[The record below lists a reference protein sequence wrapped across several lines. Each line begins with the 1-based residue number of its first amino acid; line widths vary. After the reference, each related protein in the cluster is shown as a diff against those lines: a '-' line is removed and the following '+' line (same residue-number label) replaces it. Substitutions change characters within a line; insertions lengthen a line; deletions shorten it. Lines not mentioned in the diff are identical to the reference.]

1 MPAPTLGRGTTLN
14 TTPRRRK
21 VSLKRS
27 SRSTSRHLTIALAS
41 ECSSPLTIRQT
52 AVLPGLRTT
61 AKNRVE
67 IDYDVE
73 RWSEMSEKDYVL
85 GMQHRVWRPVVLDC
99 WQKAGIT
106 AGKRILDLG
115 AGPGYAALDL
125 AEIVGPSGEVVALER
140 SDKFVAAMRESF
152 RRRGLSNAKIY
163 ELDLMT
169 GDLPKGNYDFSW
181 CRWVLSFVSDQAL
194 LIKKLGDVMPKG
206 GISIFHEYA
215 HYGTWRF
222 LPPIPSQEKF
232 RGHVIA
238 TWRESG
244 GEPDGAADLP
254 VLLSQNGFII
264 RSATPHIFCVRPTNY
279 MWQWPVTFIEVYL
292 PRLVEMGRIDQTF
305 ADKVRADLAG
315 AGENPNA
322 LMITPLVVEI
332 VAEKI

>member
-1 MPAPTLGRGTTLN
+1 MFWAGQ
-14 TTPRRRK
+14 
-21 VSLKRS
+21 SL
-27 SRSTSRHLTIALAS
+27 IAC
-41 ECSSPLTIRQT
+41 EPQQ
-52 AVLPGLRTT
+52 
-61 AKNRVE
+61 KNRVE
-67 IDYDVE
+67 KEHNVE
-73 RWSEMSEKDYVL
+73 RWSHMSEKDYVL
-85 GMQHRVWRPVVLDC
+85 GTHDEELLRLGLQHRVWRPVVLDC

-106 AGKRILDLG
+106 TGKRILDLG

-152 RRRGLSNAKIY
+152 HRRGLSNVKIY

-194 LIKKLGDVMPKG
+194 LIKKLSGVMPKG

-232 RGHVIA
+232 REHVVA

-254 VLLSQNGFII
+254 VLLSQNGFIV

-292 PRLVEMGRIDQTF
+292 PRLIEIGRIDQIF

-332 VAEKI
+332 VAERVEWTR